1 LLLASIFLQCIVIVT
16 LFNISAEDK
25 GIGTILP
32 SKIIIIISQALA
44 WGQLLLVPLDLG
56 VSGSS
61 AMQTVYSIVY
71 ILIFVFS
78 VFIMPFISALYESDE
93 EDSLLKRILYS
104 AAYAFAITA
113 VWCAVVFISFIWL
126 SKYTTPSGA

>member
-1 LLLASIFLQCIVIVT
+1 LLLASIFSQCIAIVT
-16 LFNISAEDK
+16 LFVILAEDK
-25 GIGTILP
+25 GIGTAMP

-61 AMQTVYSIVY
+61 TMQTVYSIVY

-78 VFIMPFISALYESDE
+78 VFIMPFISALY
-93 EDSLLKRILYS
+93 
-104 AAYAFAITA
+104 
-113 VWCAVVFISFIWL
+113 
-126 SKYTTPSGA
+126 

>member
-1 LLLASIFLQCIVIVT
+1 LLLASIFSQCIAIVT
-16 LFNISAEDK
+16 LFIILAEDK
-25 GIGTILP
+25 GIGTAMP

-61 AMQTVYSIVY
+61 TMQTVYSIVY

-78 VFIMPFISALYESDE
+78 VFIMPFISALY
-93 EDSLLKRILYS
+93 
-104 AAYAFAITA
+104 
-113 VWCAVVFISFIWL
+113 
-126 SKYTTPSGA
+126 